1 MARTAHNRGCCAIQ
15 IRRMFPV
22 TITYSDASWLPEES
36 VDSVSSTI
44 QEELEVLKVSYVQSA
59 FQKVSF
65 RNSFFN
71 GQQGRTHLMATVDS
85 GTFFLDVQ
93 SRTLRYTLS
102 LRRTLGFSIIAG
114 VLFAL
119 VSGAIAV
126 GIIAFLWFFGLN
138 WIITYIRHKR
148 FFNRI
153 IRLLGTTSP
162 DPKGRMMRKDYTV
175 LKGRVFFLLVFVAL
189 PILYFFVS
197 SNRANERAAFFSQMS
212 TTNAISRVEIE
223 VSHDGTQKYL
233 TIVDGKT
240 LDSIR
245 VALKEAKRIDI
256 NTGGDHPIYA
266 HVKVYSAKEK
276 KELIVQYS
284 KYHGW
289 CLILAYQ
296 EYECGF
302 VFDLI
307 RRLAQLDDSATGSAQ
322 QELLR

>member
-1 MARTAHNRGCCAIQ
+1 
-15 IRRMFPV
+15 MFPV
-22 TITYSDASWLPEES
+22 TITYSDTFCFPEEN
-36 VDSVSSTI
+36 VYSVSSTI
-44 QEELEVLKVSYVQSA
+44 RKELETLKVSYVESA
-59 FQKVSF
+59 SQMVAF

-71 GQQGRTHLMATVDS
+71 GQQSRTHLMATVDS

-102 LRRTLGFSIIAG
+102 MKRTLGLSIIAG
-114 VLFAL
+114 VFFSL
-119 VSGAIAV
+119 VSGAVGV

-138 WIITYIRHKR
+138 WIITYIRHKH

-153 IRLLGTTSP
+153 RRLLGAISP
-162 DPKGRMMRKDYTV
+162 DPKGRMIRKDYTV
-175 LKGRVFFLLVFVAL
+175 LKGRVFFLLVFIAL
-189 PILYFFVS
+189 PTLYFFVS
-197 SNRANERAAFFSQMS
+197 SKRANERAAFFSQMS
-212 TTNAISRVEIE
+212 NANAILRVEIE
-223 VSHDGTQKYL
+223 FSQGGRQKDL

-245 VALKEAKRIDI
+245 VALKEAKKIDI

-266 HVKVYSAKEK
+266 YVKVYSAKEK

-296 EYECGF
+296 EYECDF

-307 RRLAQLDDSATGSAQ
+307 QRLAQLDDSTTRSAKQ
-322 QELLR
+322 VLLR